1 MAALSCGLR
10 LRRRLPERALS
21 RCGVAGGRAHRVEL
35 HPAGS
40 RGAWAGLDPR
50 RVLEKSGG
58 VGKTSLNPSVERR
71 VKSSQVKSSKSKR
84 NRCEDSQFRR
94 VPTALTTPPS
104 QRTAPLPSVNTS
116 RSLLTLLAQ
125 AASSSLVSPAS
136 VALAWRSLGARS
148 MLDARSPSA
157 SRRARATPPPLS
169 AFASAFAD
177 IGQRRAPT
185 GHFFRNVAGQL
196 NGQLLRFVATRN
208 QK

>member
-1 MAALSCGLR
+1 MRSAFAPAAARARSESVRRGRRESAPGRTSSCR
-10 LRRRLPERALS
+10 IER
-21 RCGVAGGRAHRVEL
+21 G
-35 HPAGS
+35 
-40 RGAWAGLDPR
+40 WAGLDPR
-50 RVLEKSGG
+50 RVQEKSGG
-58 VGKTSLNPSVERR
+58 VGKTSLNPKSSDERR

-84 NRCEDSQFRR
+84 KRCEDSQFRR

-116 RSLLTLLAQ
+116 RSLHTLLAQ
-125 AASSSLVSPAS
+125 AASSSAQRQ
-136 VALAWRSLGARS
+136 WRSLGARS